1 MMDGCREPKYENMLH
16 AFELGMLSD
25 NDREKL
31 QIHLLGCDHC
41 FDKARDFEDATILL
55 RDDPDV
61 KQTID
66 QIDKK
71 KQPSKPARFK
81 ILNLL
86 WPEKPRFML
95 AKPLAILALLLIISY
110 PIYRF
115 GVYQPSEY
123 QQTISLFPMRGGSAD
138 IISLEKGGEV
148 VISFVYEKAQPGNV
162 YHIRLTSR
170 DGDIIYSDDKF
181 SGFNGSGLGSITLP
195 VGKFD
200 RGRYALSIANPASD
214 NRDSTSTY
222 YFKAE

>member
-1 MMDGCREPKYENMLH
+1 MDECREPKYEDMLH

-71 KQPSKPARFK
+71 KQPSKPARLK

-86 WPEKPRFML
+86 WPEKARFIP
-95 AKPLAILALLLIISY
+95 AKPLIMIILLMMVSY

-115 GVYQPSEY
+115 GFDQQSDYT
-123 QQTISLFPMRGGSAD
+123 QTINLFPLRGGKQK
-138 IISLEKGGEV
+138 IVSLKRGGEV
-148 VISFVYEKAQPGNV
+148 IVNFVYENVKPGKF
-162 YHIRLTSR
+162 YQIELKSR
-170 DGDIIYSDDKF
+170 DGDVIYSDDKF
-181 SGFNGSGLGSITLP
+181 SNFNTSGLGSITFP
-195 VGKFD
+195 SSEFEKG
-200 RGRYALSIANPASD
+200 GYILSIVDPKSD
-214 NRDSTSTY
+214 KRDSISTY
-222 YFKAE
+222 YFQVE

>member
-1 MMDGCREPKYENMLH
+1 MDECREPKYEDMLH

-25 NDREKL
+25 ANREKL
-31 QIHLLGCDHC
+31 EIHLLECDHC
-41 FDKARDFEDATILL
+41 FEKANDL
-55 RDDPDV
+55 RDAAVLLKDDSDV
-61 KQTID
+61 KRLID

-71 KQPSKPARFK
+71 KELSKPARHK

-86 WPEKPRFML
+86 WPEKPRYIL
-95 AKPLAILALLLIISY
+95 AKPLVILILFLIVSY

-115 GVYQPSEY
+115 GVYQPSRY
-123 QQTISLFPMRGGSAD
+123 QQTINLFPMRGGNFD
-138 IISLEKGGEV
+138 IISLENDGEV
-148 VISFVYEKAQPGNV
+148 IINFVYENAEPDNI
-162 YHIRLTSR
+162 YHITISTR

-200 RGRYALSIANPASD
+200 RGRYALSIADPASD